1 MLRDAP
7 KAETQSSGDIKIQ
20 PSPVL
25 SSRYTLTFRNITTQ
39 KNFLFICYI
48 LSGGWNRLIT
58 LGLQRGMNWHR
69 SLVRDK

>member
-39 KNFLFICYI
+39 KTFYSFATSY
-48 LSGGWNRLIT
+48 
-58 LGLQRGMNWHR
+58 
-69 SLVRDK
+69 LVVGIDLLHWDCRED